1 MGGLGLL
8 WVGWLLLLVG
18 SFVQVMALAV
28 RLVLEGQRLLMA
40 DLVAVVVVVHL
51 DQRMTVAG
59 LHFD

>member
-1 MGGLGLL
+1 
-8 WVGWLLLLVG
+8 
-18 SFVQVMALAV
+18 VMALAV